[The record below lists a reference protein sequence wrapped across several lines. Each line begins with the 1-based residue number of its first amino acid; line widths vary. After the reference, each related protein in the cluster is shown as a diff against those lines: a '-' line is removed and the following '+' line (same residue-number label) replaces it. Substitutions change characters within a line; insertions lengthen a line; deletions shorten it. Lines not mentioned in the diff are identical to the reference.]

1 MPSERNLL
9 SRSICR
15 DETIALVGL
24 LFCLICSVALIPISF
39 WGMTRLEFTATELF
53 LGSLLTLTLSMLL
66 ILVGAVTYL
75 FAKSRPEPVK
85 VLASRA
91 PSQD

>member
-9 SRSICR
+9 SRTICR

-24 LFCLICSVALIPISF
+24 LFCLICAVVLIPISF
-39 WGMTRLEFTATELF
+39 WGMMRLEFTGAELF
-53 LGSLLTLTLSMLL
+53 LGCLLTLTLSILL

-75 FAKSRPEPVK
+75 FVKRRPEPVK

-91 PSQD
+91 PWKE